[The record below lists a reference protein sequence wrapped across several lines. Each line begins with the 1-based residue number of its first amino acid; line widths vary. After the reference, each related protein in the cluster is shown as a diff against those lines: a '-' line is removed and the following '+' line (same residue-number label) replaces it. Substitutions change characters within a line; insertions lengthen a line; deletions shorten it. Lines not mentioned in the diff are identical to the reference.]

1 MQIRVLQ
8 IRKDDKKE
16 FNFKEKS
23 KIIKIS
29 KLRTIILYH
38 FRYVLLVLVTFSS
51 TIIVS
56 NGILHTRT
64 YVCRLKSYSHCTCF
78 SFIIINFKRC

>member
-1 MQIRVLQ
+1 MQIRVLVQ

-38 FRYVLLVLVTFSS
+38 FRYVLLLVLVTFSS

-64 YVCRLKSYSHCTCF
+64 YVCRL
-78 SFIIINFKRC
+78 NFHTMDGLDL